1 MLRRK
6 SRAGLRNVL
15 IIVKCVL
22 HLNVLLWQKQ
32 RNNNS
37 CINHIPMN
45 WLWGVGLNCLVC
57 CLTVAPAVSYIIGK
71 LSCPGRNCA
80 IMMGRFVH
88 GKSPITLM
96 AAHSTSQRPAR
107 SLGLQKAT
115 PNPWLPAISKWT
127 CKQEACLPKSNSVK
141 EALLKSRRAHILR
154 KPGCFNICYKIWFVC
169 LLHPDLD
176 KEKLAIVID
185 ILVIDALV
193 YRCGVTL
200 KIVGKLQLVQNSF

>member
-1 MLRRK
+1 MSCCGK
-6 SRAGLRNVL
+6 SSVITIPVSITSQWTDFEEWDL
-15 IIVKCVL
+15 IAWSVVSL
-22 HLNVLLWQKQ
+22 SHLQWATLLA
-32 RNNNS
+32 NS
-37 CINHIPMN
+37 PAQ
-45 WLWGVGLNCLVC
+45 VG
-57 CLTVAPAVSYIIGK
+57 T
-71 LSCPGRNCA
+71 A